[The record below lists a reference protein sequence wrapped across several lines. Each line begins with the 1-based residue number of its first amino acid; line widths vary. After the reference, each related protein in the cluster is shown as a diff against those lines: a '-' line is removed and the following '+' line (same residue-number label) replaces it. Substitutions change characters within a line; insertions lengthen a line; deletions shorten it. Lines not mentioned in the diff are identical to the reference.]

1 MIGDQMSEE
10 QRKPVPTWVWVIVS
24 LVVIVV
30 LIAAVVFVTS
40 LVAVTNIIG
49 GRTDAF

>member
-1 MIGDQMSEE
+1 MNKE

>member
-1 MIGDQMSEE
+1 MNTE
-10 QRKPVPTWVWVIVS
+10 QRKPVPTWVWVIVA

-30 LIAAVVFVTS
+30 LVAAVVFVTS
-40 LVAVTNIIG
+40 LIAITNVIG

>member
-1 MIGDQMSEE
+1 MSEE
-10 QRKPVPTWVWVIVS
+10 QRKPVPTWVWIIVA

-30 LIAAVVFVTS
+30 LVAAVVFVTS
-40 LVAVTNIIG
+40 LIAITNVIG

>member
-1 MIGDQMSEE
+1 MSEE
-10 QRKPVPTWVWVIVS
+10 QRKPVPTWVWIIVP

-40 LVAVTNIIG
+40 LVAITNVIG

>member
-1 MIGDQMSEE
+1 
-10 QRKPVPTWVWVIVS
+10 
-24 LVVIVV
+24 VIVV